1 MSMLFDSIKIGRLD
15 EEEQPS
21 AYPRRRILK
30 AGLLIGAVAAGVVM
44 KAGAAAPLHALDEQ
58 QVETVRDRQRRP
70 MMPLARIDLSKDAPP
85 ERVRVVS
92 EAIYHAMVEVANVP
106 LHDKFQVVTRHA
118 PDEIIY
124 PEEGYLGLNYTRD
137 LIIIQVTWVGGRS
150 VDVKK
155 KFFHRIADEIHEKA
169 HVRKE
174 DIWINLV
181 DTNREDWSFGDGE
194 MQYAPK

>member
-1 MSMLFDSIKIGRLD
+1 MKIGRLD
-15 EEEQPS
+15 EEAQRS
-21 AYPRRRILK
+21 AYPRRLILK
-30 AGLLIGAVAAGVVM
+30 AGLLIGAVAGIAM

-58 QVETVRDRQRRP
+58 QVETVRGRQRRS
-70 MMPLARIDLSKDAPP
+70 MMPLARIDLSRDAPP

-92 EAIYHAMVEVANVP
+92 EAIYHAMVEIANVP

-124 PEEGYLGLNYTRD
+124 PEEGYLGLSYTRD

-150 VDVKK
+150 VEVKK
-155 KFFHRIADEIHEKA
+155 KFFRRIADEIHEKA

>member
-1 MSMLFDSIKIGRLD
+1 MFMLFDSMKIGRLD
-15 EEEQPS
+15 EQAQPS
-21 AYPRRRILK
+21 AYPRRRIIK
-30 AGLLIGAVAAGVVM
+30 AGLLIGAVAGIAM

-58 QVETVRDRQRRP
+58 QVETVRDRQRRS

-85 ERVRVVS
+85 ERVRIVS

-106 LHDKFQVVTRHA
+106 LHDKFQVITRHA

-137 LIIIQVTWVGGRS
+137 LIIIQVTWVSGRS

-155 KFFHRIADEIHEKA
+155 KFFRRIADEIHEKA
-169 HVRKE
+169 HVRRE

>member
-30 AGLLIGAVAAGVVM
+30 AGLLIGPVAAGVVM
-44 KAGAAAPLHALDEQ
+44 KAGAAAPLHALDERQ
-58 QVETVRDRQRRP
+58 PETVRDGERRST
-70 MMPLARIDLSKDAPP
+70 MPLARIDLSKDAPP

>member
-1 MSMLFDSIKIGRLD
+1 MLFDSIKIGRLD
-15 EEEQPS
+15 EEAQPS
-21 AYPRRRILK
+21 AYPRRRIIK
-30 AGLLIGAVAAGVVM
+30 AGLLIGAVVGIAM

-58 QVETVRDRQRRP
+58 QVETVRDRQRRS

-137 LIIIQVTWVGGRS
+137 LIIIQVTWVSGRS

-155 KFFHRIADEIHEKA
+155 KFFRRIADEIHEKA

-174 DIWINLV
+174 DVWINLV
-181 DTNREDWSFGDGE
+181 DASREDWSFGDGE

>member
-1 MSMLFDSIKIGRLD
+1 MSMLFDSMKINRLD
-15 EEEQPS
+15 EEAQPS
-21 AYPRRRILK
+21 AYPRRRIIK
-30 AGLLIGAVAAGVVM
+30 AGLLIGAVAGIAM
-44 KAGAAAPLHALDEQ
+44 KAGAAAPLRGLDEQ
-58 QVETVRDRQRRP
+58 RVETVRDRQRRS

-106 LHDKFQVVTRHA
+106 LHDKFQVITRHA
-118 PDEIIY
+118 HDEIIY
-124 PEEGYLGLNYTRD
+124 PKEGYLGLNYTRD
-137 LIIIQVTWVGGRS
+137 LIIIQVTWVSGRS
-150 VDVKK
+150 VEVKK
-155 KFFHRIADEIHEKA
+155 KFFQRIADEIHEKA

-181 DTNREDWSFGDGE
+181 DTSREDWSFGDGE

>member
-1 MSMLFDSIKIGRLD
+1 MLFDSIKIGRLD
-15 EEEQPS
+15 EEAQPS
-21 AYPRRRILK
+21 AYPRRHIIK
-30 AGLLIGAVAAGVVM
+30 AGLLIGAVAGIAM

-58 QVETVRDRQRRP
+58 QVETVRDRQRRS

-137 LIIIQVTWVGGRS
+137 LIIIQVTWVSGRS

-155 KFFHRIADEIHEKA
+155 KFFRRIADEIHEKA

-181 DTNREDWSFGDGE
+181 NTNREDWSFGDGE

>member
-1 MSMLFDSIKIGRLD
+1 MKIGRLD
-15 EEEQPS
+15 EEAQRS
-21 AYPRRRILK
+21 AYPRRLILK
-30 AGLLIGAVAAGVVM
+30 AGLLIGAVAAIAM

-58 QVETVRDRQRRP
+58 QVETVRGRRRRS
-70 MMPLARIDLSKDAPP
+70 MMPLARIDLSRDAPP

-92 EAIYHAMVEVANVP
+92 EAIYHAMVEIANVP

-124 PEEGYLGLNYTRD
+124 PEEGYLGLSYTRD

-150 VDVKK
+150 VEVKK
-155 KFFHRIADEIHEKA
+155 KFFRRIADEIHEKA

>member
-1 MSMLFDSIKIGRLD
+1 MSMLFDSMKIGRLD
-15 EEEQPS
+15 EEAQPS
-21 AYPRRRILK
+21 AYPRRRIIK
-30 AGLLIGAVAAGVVM
+30 AGLLIGAVVGIAM
-44 KAGAAAPLHALDEQ
+44 KAGAAAPLRALDEQ
-58 QVETVRDRQRRP
+58 QVETVRDRQRRS

-137 LIIIQVTWVGGRS
+137 LIIIQVTWVSGRS

>member
-1 MSMLFDSIKIGRLD
+1 MD
-15 EEEQPS
+15 EEAQPS
-21 AYPRRRILK
+21 AYPRRHIIK
-30 AGLLIGAVAAGVVM
+30 AGLLIGAVAGVAM
-44 KAGAAAPLHALDEQ
+44 KAGAAAPLHALDER
-58 QVETVRDRQRRP
+58 ESESVRDGERRST
-70 MMPLARIDLSKDAPP
+70 MPLVRIDLSKDAPP

-106 LHDKFQVVTRHA
+106 LHDKFQVITRHA
-118 PDEIIY
+118 RDEIIY

-137 LIIIQVTWVGGRS
+137 LIIIQVTWVSGRS

-155 KFFHRIADEIHEKA
+155 KFFRRIADEIHEKA

>member
-1 MSMLFDSIKIGRLD
+1 MSMLFDSIKVGRLD
-15 EEEQPS
+15 EEAQPS
-21 AYPRRRILK
+21 AYPRRRIIK
-30 AGLLIGAVAAGVVM
+30 AGLLIGAVAGIAM

-58 QVETVRDRQRRP
+58 QVETVRDRQRRS

-92 EAIYHAMVEVANVP
+92 EAIYRAMVEVANVP
-106 LHDKFQVVTRHA
+106 LHDRFQVVTRHA
-118 PDEIIY
+118 SDEIIY

-137 LIIIQVTWVGGRS
+137 LIIIQITWVSGRS

-155 KFFHRIADEIHEKA
+155 KFFRRIADEIHEKA

>member
-1 MSMLFDSIKIGRLD
+1 MD
-15 EEEQPS
+15 ELAQPS
-21 AYPRRRILK
+21 AYPRRRIIK
-30 AGLLIGAVAAGVVM
+30 AGLLIGAVAGVAM

-58 QVETVRDRQRRP
+58 QAETVRDRERRS

-155 KFFHRIADEIHEKA
+155 KFFRRIADEIHEKA

-174 DIWINLV
+174 DIWISLV
-181 DTNREDWSFGDGE
+181 DTNREDWSFGGGE

>member
-1 MSMLFDSIKIGRLD
+1 MLFYTIKIGRLD
-15 EEEQPS
+15 EEAQPS
-21 AYPRRRILK
+21 AYPRRGVLK
-30 AGLLIGAVAAGVVM
+30 AGLLIGAVASVAM
-44 KAGAAAPLHALDEQ
+44 KAGAAGPPHARDERQ
-58 QVETVRDRQRRP
+58 PETVRYGERRST
-70 MMPLARIDLSKDAPP
+70 MPLARIDLSKDAPP

-92 EAIYHAMVEVANVP
+92 EAIYRAMVEVANVP

-137 LIIIQVTWVGGRS
+137 LIIIQITWVSGRS

-155 KFFHRIADEIHEKA
+155 KFFRRIADEIHEKA

>member
-1 MSMLFDSIKIGRLD
+1 M
-15 EEEQPS
+15 EERAQPS
-21 AYPRRRILK
+21 AYLRRGILK
-30 AGLLIGAVAAGVVM
+30 AGLLIGAVAGFA
-44 KAGAAAPLHALDEQ
+44 KRAAAAAPVHALDEQ
-58 QVETVRDRQRRP
+58 LDEQQAETVRDRERRST
-70 MMPLARIDLSKDAPP
+70 MPLARIDLSKDAPP

-137 LIIIQVTWVGGRS
+137 LIIIQITWVSGRS

>member
-1 MSMLFDSIKIGRLD
+1 MLFDSMKIGRLD
-15 EEEQPS
+15 EEAQPS
-21 AYPRRRILK
+21 AYPRRDVLK
-30 AGLLIGAVAAGVVM
+30 AGLLIGAVVGIAM
-44 KAGAAAPLHALDEQ
+44 KAGAAAPLRAPDEQ
-58 QVETVRDRQRRP
+58 QVETVRDRQRRS

-137 LIIIQVTWVGGRS
+137 LIIIQVTWVSGRS

>member
-1 MSMLFDSIKIGRLD
+1 MSMLFDSMKIGRLD
-15 EEEQPS
+15 EEAQPS
-21 AYPRRRILK
+21 AYPRRRIIK
-30 AGLLIGAVAAGVVM
+30 AGLLIGAVAAIAMKVGV
-44 KAGAAAPLHALDEQ
+44 AAPLHALDEQ

-137 LIIIQVTWVGGRS
+137 LIIIQVTWVSGRS

-181 DTNREDWSFGDGE
+181 NTNREDWSFGDGE

>member
-1 MSMLFDSIKIGRLD
+1 MSMLFDSMKIGRLD
-15 EEEQPS
+15 EEAQPS
-21 AYPRRRILK
+21 AYPRRRIIK
-30 AGLLIGAVAAGVVM
+30 AGLLIGAVAGIAM

-137 LIIIQVTWVGGRS
+137 LIIIQVTWVSGRS